1 VLVYPGGQG
10 TRTRP
15 HDQAQLDWVRQR
27 RSEVPL
33 MNRVGTGSLV
43 CAAAGLH
50 RRSWAPDWVASRT
63 EVWTADQL
71 RASVIPPVASGP
83 RCK

>member
-1 VLVYPGGQG
+1 VYPGGQG

-33 MNRVGTGSLV
+33 MTRVGTDSLV
-43 CAAAGLH
+43 CAAGLH

-71 RASVIPPVASGP
+71 RASAMTAIVGG
-83 RCK
+83 